1 MDDHPGALLHQL
13 LRAHHNA
20 CMAALAQGGVRD
32 VGSPRLLWEL
42 SRYPDDPAQA
52 PTQKELADRLH
63 SAPPT
68 IAASLKALERQ
79 GYVERRTDEKDS
91 RRNRVAITQKGRDT
105 LAAGMSAFQRVEEHL
120 YRGFTPEEREQAA
133 GFHRRMLANLYQIG
147 GDKRQG
153 PPPPPPGPP
162 PPPPPRGR
170 PRQRPACRGNAFRYP
185 RRKQ

>member
-52 PTQKELADRLH
+52 PTQKELADKLH

-68 IAASLKALERQ
+68 IAATQKALERQ

-147 GDKRQG
+147 GDRRAE
-153 PPPPPPGPP
+153 
-162 PPPPPRGR
+162 PPRDPLGA
-170 PRQRPACRGNAFRYP
+170 PPEPSQDPFE
-185 RRKQ
+185 RKCTTC